1 MILTFIGLLV
11 ALILFLVK
19 PHLLQKSNHINKPV
33 SRAVI
38 LGIGVAAL
46 LVAFMGY
53 GSVLAA
59 TEPASVKQERLNR
72 QAVEQRAREAA
83 DTQQKRD
90 EEAKKPVAKIE
101 LKVESVAFESTE
113 QQDTTLPKGQTRV
126 ATEGV
131 EGERTI
137 TSEVTY
143 LQGKEVSRKEI
154 KSEITRSP
162 ITKVTQI
169 GTYETPVSAPAQS
182 MTRTGAI
189 CNDGSPSSATGRG
202 ACSHH
207 GGVARWLYG

>member
-1 MILTFIGLLV
+1 MDVIYYISTLLMILTFIGLLV

-83 DTQQKRD
+83 DTQQKR
-90 EEAKKPVAKIE
+90 
-101 LKVESVAFESTE
+101 
-113 QQDTTLPKGQTRV
+113 
-126 ATEGV
+126 
-131 EGERTI
+131 
-137 TSEVTY
+137 
-143 LQGKEVSRKEI
+143 
-154 KSEITRSP
+154 
-162 ITKVTQI
+162 
-169 GTYETPVSAPAQS
+169 
-182 MTRTGAI
+182 
-189 CNDGSPSSATGRG
+189 
-202 ACSHH
+202 
-207 GGVARWLYG
+207 